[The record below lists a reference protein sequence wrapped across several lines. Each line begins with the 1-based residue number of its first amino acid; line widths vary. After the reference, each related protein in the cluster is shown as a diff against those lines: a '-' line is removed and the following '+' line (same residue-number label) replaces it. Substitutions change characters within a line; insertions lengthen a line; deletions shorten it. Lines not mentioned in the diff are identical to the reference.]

1 MICKFCSKE
10 LTNIEEE
17 QGICL
22 KCFYSKASYSKYPTE
37 ITTKICSKCN
47 KEIELSKF
55 YKDKDKYDGYKTI
68 CKMCYADYY
77 TKKIIKKK
85 IDSLRYYYGR
95 SKRKKENWIPQVGKY
110 YRYREYFDE
119 PNEDTIIFKI
129 TSVEEKGESCIIDF
143 EPIKPNNIE
152 VTKWYVSKNSFHWTW
167 KYEEILKEQINDK

>member
-10 LTNIEEE
+10 LTNIEEDK
-17 QGICL
+17 GICFGCL
-22 KCFYSKASYSKYPTE
+22 YDKASYSNYPIE
-37 ITTKICSKCN
+37 IKTKICSKCN

-68 CKMCYADYY
+68 CKMCYSDYY

-95 SKRKKENWIPQVGKY
+95 SKRKKENWMPQVGKY
-110 YRYREYFDE
+110 YRYRKYFDE

-129 TSVEEKGESCIIDF
+129 KSVEERRESCIIDF
-143 EPIKPNNIE
+143 EPIKPKNIE
-152 VTKWYVSKNSFHWTW
+152 VTKWYESKNSFHWTW
-167 KYEEILKEQINDK
+167 KYEEIPKEQINGK